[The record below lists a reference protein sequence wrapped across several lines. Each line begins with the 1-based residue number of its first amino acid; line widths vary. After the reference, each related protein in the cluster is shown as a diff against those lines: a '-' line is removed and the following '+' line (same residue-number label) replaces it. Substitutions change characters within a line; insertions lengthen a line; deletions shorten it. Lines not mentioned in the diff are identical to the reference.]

1 MFARRDGVMVGKP
14 FMQLNVRQV
23 SKLLKVSEKKVY
35 DWIKRGILR
44 ADRVNDQ
51 YRLHRSDL
59 LERTSSREI
68 DIPAEI
74 FADQSSVG
82 VPTPRLVDALRTG
95 GIFYGLRGDD
105 KATVLRAIVNSLT
118 LPPNSNRESIAQLLL
133 AREALGS
140 TAIGEG
146 IAIPHVR
153 RPILCNISS
162 PSISLCFLEKPVDFA
177 AFDRRP
183 VFAIFLII
191 SPTARTHLH
200 LLSRLSFA
208 LHDPQLKAALVHRAA
223 QDEILAELERVEHS
237 IEERSDIETGDDS

>member
-1 MFARRDGVMVGKP
+1 
-14 FMQLNVRQV
+14 MQLNVREV
-23 SKLLKVSEKKVY
+23 SKLLKVSEKIVY

-68 DIPAEI
+68 DIPAHI
-74 FADQSSVG
+74 FEAPFPSG
-82 VPTPRLVDALRTG
+82 VSIHPLADALRAG

-105 KATVLRAIVNSLT
+105 KAAVLSAIVNSLT
-118 LPPNSNRESIAQLLL
+118 LPPNSDRKSLAQLLL

-153 RPILCNISS
+153 RPILLSTSS
-162 PSISLCFLEKPVDFA
+162 PAVSLCFLEKPVDFG
-177 AFDRRP
+177 AFDGQP
-183 VFAIFLII
+183 VYAIFLLI
-191 SPTARTHLH
+191 SPTARVHLH

-208 LHDPQLKAALVHRAA
+208 LHDAQLKAALVHRAPRE
-223 QDEILAELERVEHS
+223 EIIADFERVESAIKGQHV
-237 IEERSDIETGDDS
+237 EAKDDA